1 MKEIIFH
8 TMENKEDV
16 DAERGI
22 VGKIKTTVDI
32 KVVRLEEVA
41 KIQYF

>member
-16 DAERGI
+16 DAERGR
-22 VGKIKTTVDI
+22 VGIIKTTVDI
-32 KVVRLEEVA
+32 KAVRLEEVA